1 MNNNYNIENDSS
13 LTSIVAEI
21 ELENYN
27 DLSYKIIGACMEVY
41 NTMGRGFLEAV
52 YKDCLCVELEKRK
65 IEFKKEK
72 KFEIYYKSVKIP
84 RAYFAD
90 FIIEDKIIL
99 EIKAQSGII
108 EENLKQTI
116 NYLAVSKCKI
126 GLIVNF
132 GESSL
137 KYKRIIL

>member
-65 IEFKKEK
+65 IEFK
-72 KFEIYYKSVKIP
+72 SVKIP